1 MKGQVQVSQQHQFVE
16 HFGDVTWTRYWLLHC
31 CPACSEPTLSSTWWS
46 DELSDPEDE
55 SKIIY
60 PSPRDNSALP
70 PAVRQAYEAA
80 LRVKKIDP
88 GLYAVGI
95 RRMLEAVCND
105 QGVTKGDL

>member
-1 MKGQVQVSQQHQFVE
+1 ML
-16 HFGDVTWTRYWLLHC
+16 R
-31 CPACSEPTLSSTWWS
+31 ATLSSTWWS